1 ESRTV
6 EENPHAPS
14 RTMHEPSTEVIP
26 ADVSC
31 TEAAAPGRSAPRV
44 RPLDRRRRWPWA
56 VALAAGAFFLVGETP
71 RLPVPQGDGALG
83 WAYGA
88 AEVAA
93 QLRLPSAAAIFV
105 VAAALALFHRRAA
118 LITALVACTCALP
131 ALPVLAR
138 TAPTAASAP
147 RLEVVSVNLLH
158 PNVERDAVFDAIL
171 AEDPD
176 VVALCEVSSEWR
188 VAALD
193 RLRQRYPHVVEGL
206 DRDAWSPDAWGQ
218 MILARHP
225 LEDARAEPLFEGAS
239 RQRPVLSARMRWGRR
254 SVTVVAVHPQ
264 RPGRPWRFRARRA
277 QLDATAAAAR
287 RPGADARLVCGDL
300 NTTEGSPWFARLLED
315 GGLVDSRRGHGWQP
329 SWFLTPSFLPKSLR
343 PGLPLDH
350 VLSSPELVCVER
362 ERFFVPGS
370 DHRGVRATL
379 AWAGPAPEGR

>member
-1 ESRTV
+1 M
-6 EENPHAPS
+6 EENQGAPS
-14 RTMHEPSTEVIP
+14 GTTEANSTEP
-26 ADVSC
+26 GSPDVAP
-31 TEAAAPGRSAPRV
+31 TEAAPTEDAGPRAV
-44 RPLDRRRRWPWA
+44 PAERRRRWPWA
-56 VALAAGAFFLVGETP
+56 VALAAGAFFLVGETA

-93 QLRLPSAAAIFV
+93 QLRLPSAAAIFL

-118 LITALVACTCALP
+118 LATALVACTCALP
-131 ALPVLAR
+131 ALPVLAH
-138 TAPTAASAP
+138 TASAAGSAPT
-147 RLEVVSVNLLH
+147 LEVVSVNLLH
-158 PNVERDAVFDAIL
+158 PNVEREAVFDAIL

-176 VVALCEVSSEWR
+176 VVALCEVSAEWR
-188 VAALD
+188 EAALK
-193 RLRQRYPHVVEGL
+193 RLRRRYPHAVEGL

-225 LEDARAEPLFEGAS
+225 LEDARAEPLFEGEW

-350 VLSSPELVCVER
+350 VLTSPELVCVER
-362 ERFFVPGS
+362 ARFFVPGS

-379 AWAGPAPEGR
+379 AWAGPAPDAR